1 MKILY
6 FDPKFVTPRHSG
18 PTRAY
23 LVARRLIERGHDVTM
38 IARDRRW
45 LAVGRT
51 APPPLLWRREDV
63 DGIDVVW
70 LRVPYEQRFSKAK
83 RLFSY
88 AAYAAAASVAALPLG
103 KADVVYASS
112 TPLTAGIPGALT
124 GWLRGAPFVF
134 ELLDLWPAAPA
145 ALGYLSPAELAF
157 SEWLERQLYARADR
171 LVVCSDAVRSSLL
184 RRGIPPRRIELIPN
198 FADTELFDPAQSGD
212 GFRRQHGLAGK
223 FVAIYTG
230 AMGASNGTY
239 QLADAAEALKRE
251 GNASVQ
257 IVAVGDGSERGLLE
271 RRIESEGLDNLL
283 LLPSVPREEVPA
295 LVAASDVTL
304 TVFAPHPAL
313 ALNAP
318 NKFFDSLA
326 AGKPVIV
333 NLHGWLQRVV
343 EENDAG
349 VYVPAGDGVALAG
362 ALTSLASAPDRVRQM
377 GENGR
382 RVAVRDFGRERLTDR
397 LASLLEAAADEGPRA

>member
-1 MKILY
+1 MKVLY
-6 FDPKFVTPRHSG
+6 FDPKFVTPQHSG

-23 LVARRLIERGHDVTM
+23 LVARRLIERGHEVTM
-38 IARDRRW
+38 VARDRRW
-45 LAVGRT
+45 LAVGQPE
-51 APPPLLWRREDV
+51 PPPLLWRREDV
-63 DGIDVVW
+63 EGIDVIW

-88 AAYAAAASVAALPLG
+88 AAYAAAASARGLPLG

-124 GWLRGAPFVF
+124 GWLRGSPFVF

-145 ALGYLSPAELAF
+145 ALGYLSPTELAF
-157 SEWLERQLYARADR
+157 SEWLERQLYARAER

-184 RRGIPPRRIELIPN
+184 KRGIPPERIEVVPN
-198 FADTELFDPAQSGD
+198 FADTELFDPGRSGD
-212 GFRRQHGLAGK
+212 GFRRQHGLDGK

-239 QLADAAEALKRE
+239 QLADAAAELKRE
-251 GNASVQ
+251 GNASVR
-257 IVAVGDGSERGLLE
+257 IVAVGDGPERGVLE
-271 RRIESEGLDNLL
+271 RRIEREGLDNLL
-283 LLPSVPREEVPA
+283 LLPPVPREDVPG

-326 AGKPVIV
+326 AGKPVVV

-349 VYVPAGDGVALAG
+349 VYVPAGDGAALAG
-362 ALTSLASAPDRVRQM
+362 ALTSLAAAPERVRKM

-382 RVAVRDFGRERLTDR
+382 RVAVRDFGRDRLTDK
-397 LASLLEAAADEGPRA
+397 LAALLEEVAARGRRA